1 MSRLVAVSGSASGVG
16 AALVALLRE
25 RGDTVIGVDR
35 NEAEVQADL
44 STPDGRAAAVDAVLA
59 RTGGKLDAVVASAG
73 LTGGDP
79 AVVKVNFFGAVE
91 LLDGLRP
98 ALAASSAPRAAVVSS
113 ISSTQPFDA
122 ELLAACLDRD
132 EERAV
137 ARAGQVTADGRGSQ
151 VYSSSKV
158 ALSQWV
164 RATSVRDDWARAGI
178 PLNAVAPGVVLTPMT
193 EGLFEDEAMKAV
205 MDRAVPMPLN
215 GYSGPEVIAKA
226 LAWFVSVD
234 NTHATGQVLF
244 VDGGAEAINRGSERF

>member
-16 AALVALLRE
+16 AALVNLLQE
-25 RGDTVIGVDR
+25 RGDTVIGIDR
-35 NEAEVQADL
+35 HEADVQADL
-44 STPDGRAAAVDAVLA
+44 STPEGRAAAVEAVLA
-59 RTGGKLDAVVASAG
+59 KTGGKLDAVVASAG

-91 LLDGLRP
+91 LLEGLRP

-113 ISSTQPFDA
+113 ISSTQPADA
-122 ELLAACLDRD
+122 ELVAACLTRD
-132 EERAV
+132 ESRAV
-137 ARAGQVTADGRGSQ
+137 ALATEVAADGRGSQ

-164 RATSVRDDWARAGI
+164 RATSVLDEWARAGI
-178 PLNAVAPGVVLTPMT
+178 PLNAVAPGVVLTPMSAF
-193 EGLFEDEAMKAV
+193 LFEDEAMKKV
-205 MDRAVPMPLN
+205 MDHAVPMPLN

-226 LAWFVSVD
+226 LAWFVSED

-244 VDGGAEAINRGSERF
+244 VDGGAEAITRGPDRF